1 MKRVF
6 AIFLAL
12 ILMMS
17 FVATTAVADAT
28 REKVTNKIGV
38 TLQANADAPLNTASN
53 HTYKAVKILD
63 LYRMKDGSAYL
74 SDSSGNPVYQYGIA
88 LSDTAGFISALTSA
102 GFTYDGTTGA
112 IQKGGAN
119 IASDT
124 SNSATGSDATRLATT
139 IAQYVQSTGIA
150 GTPVSVGASTQLECG
165 YWVIYEASNNNNDS
179 EVATKPILVNILPTQ
194 TSGITLALKDAKVT
208 LDKSLSVDG
217 AGENVAAGQASV
229 ISYTIATNF
238 PTYGILP
245 STRTVSFVITD
256 TMPAGLDLDESS
268 VKVAVGSTANVAAGS
283 GTYTKSFANN
293 VLTINFVSA
302 YIINNPGAAVTVTY
316 TAKPNTNAVY
326 NNAAGNPN
334 TASVT
339 FANNPV
345 VSSETD
351 TLNDDAKVYLYAVAL
366 NKLDGAGSA
375 LANAKFKMHA
385 NTANGAVVEFVQG
398 AAGKY
403 YAKLG
408 YNEVAGTISG
418 TTVSEITIPAT
429 GVEFYGLPAGDYYL
443 EETESPAT
451 YTKLANPVHIKIEEV
466 SANGVLTGAC
476 KITVENGIVDTAS
489 TGTTGSGSANSATN
503 GSLLHVKV
511 QNYKGVTLPAT
522 GSTLSLILM
531 VVGGVVVLGGIIAFI
546 FIAMKKKNDDEEE
559 AKA

>member
-1 MKRVF
+1 MKRVL
-6 AIFLAL
+6 AILLAL
-12 ILMMS
+12 ILTMS
-17 FVATTAVADAT
+17 LATTAFAAAT
-28 REKVTNKIGV
+28 REKVTTKIGV
-38 TLQANADAPLNTASN
+38 TLQANANAPLNAASN
-53 HTYKAVKILD
+53 HTFKAVKILD

-88 LSDTAGFISALTSA
+88 LSDTAAFISALTSA
-102 GFTYDGTTGA
+102 GFTFDSTTGA
-112 IQKGGAN
+112 ILKNGSA

-139 IAQYVQSTGIA
+139 IAQYVQSNNIA
-150 GTPVSVGASTQLECG
+150 GTTVSVGASTQLECG

-245 STRTVSFVITD
+245 SSRTVSFVVTD
-256 TMPAGLDLDESS
+256 TMPAGIDLDETTI
-268 VKVAVGSTANVAAGS
+268 KVAVGSSSNVANGS
-283 GTYTKSFANN
+283 NTYTKSYTNR
-293 VLTINFVSA
+293 VLTITFASA
-302 YIINNPGAAVTVTY
+302 YILQHPGEAVTITY
-316 TAKPNTNAVY
+316 DAKPNNNAVY

-351 TLNDDAKVYLYAVAL
+351 TLQDTAKAYLYAVAL
-366 NKLDGAGSA
+366 NKLDGVGAA
-375 LANAKFKMHA
+375 LAGAKFKMHA
-385 NTANGAVVEFVQG
+385 KTETGTVVEFVQG
-398 AAGKY
+398 ATGKY

-408 YNEVAGTISG
+408 YDEVAGTISG
-418 TTVSEITIPAT
+418 TAVSEITIPAT

-451 YTKLANPVHIKIEEV
+451 YAKLANPVHIKIEEV
-466 SANGVLTGAC
+466 KSSGELTGAC
-476 KITVENGIVDTAS
+476 KITVENGIVHTSS
-489 TGTTGSGSANSATN
+489 TGTTGSGNATSATN

-531 VVGGVVVLGGIIAFI
+531 IAGGAVVLGGIIAFI
-546 FIAMKKKNDDEEE
+546 IIASKKKNDDEEE
-559 AKA
+559 TQA